1 MPVSLTVT
9 DRPRARPIV
18 DGALGAAGAAGLAG
32 ALCPAAAGGVAVTWV
47 PLLATVIPIIRA
59 TRAKRPS
66 PMRRAQRRR
75 LRGGGGV
82 VLVVLVIVSLVVM
95 VVIPLL
101 NREPGIISARGL
113 GPRGPRAW
121 GFALG
126 QPRSALI
133 SAARTRRRR
142 RRPGPA

>member
-9 DRPRARPIV
+9 DRPRARRIV
-18 DGALGAAGAAGLAG
+18 DGALGAAGAAELAG

-82 VLVVLVIVSLVVM
+82 VLVVLVIVWLVVM
-95 VVIPLL
+95 VVIPLVS
-101 NREPGIISARGL
+101 REPGSISARGL
-113 GPRGPRAW
+113 GPGGPRAW
-121 GFALG
+121 GFRA
-126 QPRSALI
+126 RSAGVGAYI
-133 SAARTRRRR
+133 GCPDT
-142 RRPGPA
+142 